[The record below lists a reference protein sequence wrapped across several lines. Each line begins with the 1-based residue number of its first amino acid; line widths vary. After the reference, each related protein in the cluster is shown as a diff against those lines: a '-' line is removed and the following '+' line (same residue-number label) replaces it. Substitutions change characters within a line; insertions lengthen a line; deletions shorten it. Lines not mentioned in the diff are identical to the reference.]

1 MASCRTKLSG
11 GRILVQK
18 ERGQLNP
25 ILKPYWTHTLCVL
38 THDFWHRNLGFV
50 PKPGVFQTHTEPGLN
65 PYFARINSLFLLMV
79 LVGMAAN
86 VCMVREGASWT
97 RDDNEIHHTLI
108 FHGLKPKEQQLVF
121 FQKHPVSSEAF
132 IFKVFFLVKAGV
144 YNQNILVFGISWDNR
159 NSQANKAGLCEDLQK
174 KKQGLCET
182 RTIDGYGS
190 SRRPSSRIGVLSVPT
205 VLWIPIFF

>member
-18 ERGQLNP
+18 KRCQLNR
-25 ILKPYWTHTLCVL
+25 ILKPYWTHTLRVL
-38 THDFWHRNLGFV
+38 THNFWH
-50 PKPGVFQTHTEPGLN
+50 KPWTHTEPGLN

-121 FQKHPVSSEAF
+121 FKNIQFPAKPLFSKFSFWSRQGYIIRIYLEYPEITGIHGLTKPGYPNNRWVRVKSDTILKDWGFKCSDCASKSN
-132 IFKVFFLVKAGV
+132 IFLETSQLNYPLV
-144 YNQNILVFGISWDNR
+144 I
-159 NSQANKAGLCEDLQK
+159 
-174 KKQGLCET
+174 
-182 RTIDGYGS
+182 
-190 SRRPSSRIGVLSVPT
+190 
-205 VLWIPIFF
+205 